1 MKPLLEQYLKNLLST
16 SNRGDAREET
26 YYEHLKALVVHYADL
41 QSLKNV
47 DVTILPKQT
56 EAGNPDFRIWD
67 GKNHITGY
75 IEAKDPSVS
84 NLDHIEDTE
93 QLKRYRSTFPNVI
106 LTNFYE
112 FRLYRD
118 GKSIAQVM
126 IGRPVIAQKLKTP
139 PPVEHIDQFKEL
151 FDLFFSFS
159 LPKVHTAKTL
169 AIELAKR
176 TRFLRDEVIT
186 VEMAENGSK
195 GHNQIVGFYEAFKTY
210 LIGTLNEKQFADLYA
225 QTITYGLFAART
237 RADGEFNRRVAFDY
251 IPHTIGILRDVFRF
265 ISLEEPPKSL
275 KIIVEDIAE
284 ILNVADVNK
293 ILHEYHI
300 TGKGKDPIIHFYETF
315 LTTYDPQVR
324 ERRGVY
330 YTPEPV
336 VRYIVRAI
344 HSILKSHFGLA
355 DGLASEEVK
364 LLDPAAGT
372 LTFPAEAIRLAVQ
385 EHIEKYGE
393 GDLHQ
398 WIKKTIL
405 QNYYAFE
412 LMMAPY
418 AIGHLKMGF
427 IFEEIGYKMADDE
440 RFKLYLTN
448 TLEMEDIKQ
457 VNIPVFRSLTAESH
471 LAGEVKKDKPILI
484 ILGNPP
490 YSGNS
495 ANVSGERIYF
505 NKGEK
510 FKSRYVLQE
519 VDDDNFIIDPILKIA
534 KKNIHT
540 IQKTWIGE
548 QIEYYKIVDG
558 NWLNEK
564 NPKMLQDDYV
574 KFLRFAQWKIK
585 ASGYGIVGMITN
597 HGFLDNPTFRGMRQ
611 SLINTFDEIYI
622 LDLHGNSIKKETT
635 PDGSKDENVFDIRQG
650 VSISLF
656 IKNREINKRKVYH
669 KDLYGTRDFKYSWLE
684 SNLFNKN
691 DYIEL
696 NPKSPWYFFIPRHT
710 EKINHY
716 LNWKCITDIFLI
728 NNSGIKTHRD
738 NLVIDFDENPLKNRI
753 IQFRNSTLPDDI
765 LLESYNLKNTTSWN
779 ISTARQKLSSDD
791 NWDCYFEDIVYRP
804 FDVRKIYYSDTMI
817 DRSRKEI
824 VLNLLK
830 ENLSICFVRQFS
842 GNVPYSHFLITN
854 NMVDNRTF
862 FSSKGTIQQAPLY
875 IYPEEKKK
883 SPGGGGFTTM
893 ILFEPKERY
902 GRKPNIAPFI
912 FEKLESIYKKRPDPE
927 EILYYIYGV
936 FYSNIYRETYAE
948 FLKIDFPRVPFT
960 ADYTLF
966 KTISKLGNTLADL
979 HLLKSSLLD
988 IPIARYQGSSDNS
1001 RVEKITYN
1009 EDEQRIY
1016 INQDKYFEGI
1026 KPQVWQYHIGGY
1038 QVLHKY
1044 LKDRKGRIMDDA
1056 PRYCRIV
1063 TALSKTIE
1071 IQEEIDKAYSEV
1083 EKNLINF

>member
-1 MKPLLEQYLKNLLST
+1 MKIIRNKRDNLLKPLLEQYLKNLLST

-41 QSLKNV
+41 QNLKNV

-75 IEAKDPSVS
+75 IEAKDPSVT
-84 NLDHIEDTE
+84 NLDYIEDTE

-118 GKSIAQVM
+118 GQRIAQVM

-275 KIIVEDIAE
+275 QIIVEDIAE

-385 EHIEKYGE
+385 EHIEKYGK

-398 WIKKTIL
+398 WIRKTIL

-448 TLEMEDIKQ
+448 TLEMEEIEQ
-457 VNIPVFRSLTAESH
+457 ISIPGLSSLSEESH
-471 LAGEVKKDKPILI
+471 LAGKVKKEQPVLV

-490 YSGNS
+490 YSGIS
-495 ANVSGERIYF
+495 ANINEWTERLLKEDIDGTQSYYKVD
-505 NKGEK
+505 NQPLGEK
-510 FKSRYVLQE
+510 KL
-519 VDDDNFIIDPILKIA
+519 
-534 KKNIHT
+534 
-540 IQKTWIGE
+540 W
-548 QIEYYKIVDG
+548 
-558 NWLNEK
+558 
-564 NPKMLQDDYV
+564 LQDDYV
-574 KFLRFAQWKIK
+574 KFLRFAQWKIQT
-585 ASGYGIVGMITN
+585 SGYGIVGMITN
-597 HGFLDNPTFRGMRQ
+597 HSYLDNPTFRGMRQ
-611 SLINTFDEIYI
+611 SLMKTFDEIYI
-622 LDLHGNSIKKETT
+622 LDLHGNSLKKETT
-635 PDGSKDENVFDIRQG
+635 PEGGKDENVFDIRQG
-650 VSISLF
+650 VAIVLF
-656 IKNREINKRKVYH
+656 IKNKKGKKPTVFQIDKYGLRDEKYEWLAQEDFDKNNYREIMPV
-669 KDLYGTRDFKYSWLE
+669 
-684 SNLFNKN
+684 
-691 DYIEL
+691 
-696 NPKSPWYFFIPRHT
+696 SPWYFFIPRNTSHIQRYL
-710 EKINHY
+710 EWKRIDEIFPINV
-716 LNWKCITDIFLI
+716 T
-728 NNSGIKTHRD
+728 GIVTARD
-738 NLVIDFDENPLKNRI
+738 NLAIDFDKNALKNKI
-753 IQFRNSTLPDDI
+753 LMFRNKDLPNELIRDG
-765 LLESYNLKNTTSWN
+765 LNLKDNYQWKLNDQRKKFQN
-779 ISTARQKLSSDD
+779 ID
-791 NWDCYFEDIVYRP
+791 NWEEYFSRILYRP
-804 FDVRKIYYSDTMI
+804 FDIRHIYYQDN
-817 DRSRKEI
+817 I
-824 VLNLLK
+824 VFRTRHEVMHHMLEDNISL
-830 ENLSICFVRQFS
+830 CFMRQFS
-842 GNVPYSHFLITN
+842 GNMPYTHFLISEFI
-854 NMVDNRTF
+854 VDNRSF
-862 FSSKGTIQQAPLY
+862 FSSKGIIQQAPLY

-883 SPGGGGFTTM
+883 STGSGGFTTM
-893 ILFEPKERY
+893 MLFEPKEKY
-902 GRKPNIAPFI
+902 GRKPNITLII
-912 FEKLESIYKKRPDPE
+912 FEKLQTAYKKKPSPE
-927 EILYYIYGV
+927 DILYYIYGV

-948 FLKIDFPRVPFT
+948 FLKVDFPRVPFT
-960 ADYTLF
+960 ADYKLF
-966 KTISKLGNTLADL
+966 KTIGKLGNTLSDL
-979 HLLKSSLLD
+979 HLLKSPLLD
-988 IPIARYQGSSDNS
+988 VPVARYQGSGDNNE
-1001 RVEKITYN
+1001 VGKIAYD
-1009 EDEQRIY
+1009 EDVQRIY

-1026 KPQVWQYHIGGY
+1026 TPEVWNYQIGGY
-1038 QVLHKY
+1038 QVLQKY
-1044 LKDRKGRIMDDA
+1044 LKDRKGRILDDI

-1071 IQEEIDKAYSEV
+1071 IQKEIDKVYPKI
-1083 EKNLINF
+1083 EKSLIIF